1 MRTRDKIRI
10 YKKFMAGASVMSL
23 AKDLTKRNGY
33 YSKDW
38 SVWSFTMCVGEVE
51 NAIRLGAQAAIKN
64 ETRRAAKIKSFSDRY
79 DLGKLMDEW
88 VSENDAKPCGMSYL
102 SALDSLGFMILPE
115 KEPK

>member
-1 MRTRDKIRI
+1 MKLTRKNRHHAVAYANLI
-10 YKKFMAGASVMSL
+10 A
-23 AKDLTKRNGY
+23 
-33 YSKDW
+33 
-38 SVWSFTMCVGEVE
+38 
-51 NAIRLGAQAAIKN
+51 LGAQAAIKN